1 MAVAVQSKKQSKGP
15 LRRFLR
21 ALGPGL
27 ITGASD
33 DDPSGIG
40 TYSQAGAQLGFSI
53 SWTMLLTFP
62 LMAAIQEISA
72 RMGAT
77 TGRGIAGN
85 LARHYPAWL
94 LNSVVGLLFVAN
106 VINIGADLGAMADAL
121 KLLIGGPALAYV
133 IFFGAGSVAAQIFLS
148 YRRYVTIL
156 KWTTLSL
163 FTYVAV
169 LLAVHVPWREA
180 LIGFVVPQVHWNREF
195 FTMLVAIF
203 GTTISPYLFF
213 WQASQ
218 EAEDQRVA
226 RAKKPLLRAPPALA
240 LKEFGRIRADT
251 LTGMAF
257 SNLIAVAI
265 MIATAAT
272 LHAGG
277 VTRIETSAQAAE
289 ALRPIAGAFAEG
301 LFALG
306 ILGTGLLA
314 VPVLAGASAYAIGEA
329 KRWPVGLGRKPSRA
343 VGFYLALT
351 TAVVIGGLLNFSSI
365 NPIAALF
372 WSAVINGVLAVP
384 VMTVMMLLSS
394 QQAVMGTFA
403 VTGGLRV
410 LGWLSTAVM
419 AVSVIAMGLTAVI

>member
-1 MAVAVQSKKQSKGP
+1 
-15 LRRFLR
+15 
-21 ALGPGL
+21 
-27 ITGASD
+27 
-33 DDPSGIG
+33 
-40 TYSQAGAQLGFSI
+40 
-53 SWTMLLTFP
+53 
-62 LMAAIQEISA
+62 
-72 RMGAT
+72 
-77 TGRGIAGN
+77 
-85 LARHYPAWL
+85 
-94 LNSVVGLLFVAN
+94 
-106 VINIGADLGAMADAL
+106 
-121 KLLIGGPALAYV
+121 
-133 IFFGAGSVAAQIFLS
+133 
-148 YRRYVTIL
+148 
-156 KWTTLSL
+156 
-163 FTYVAV
+163 
-169 LLAVHVPWREA
+169 
-180 LIGFVVPQVHWNREF
+180 VHWNREF

-218 EAEDQRVA
+218 EAEDQRIA
-226 RAKKPLLRAPPALA
+226 RAKKPLLRAPPPLA

-289 ALRPIAGAFAEG
+289 ALRPIAGTFAEG

-329 KRWPVGLGRKPSRA
+329 KRWPVGLGRKPNRA

-394 QQAVMGTFA
+394 QQPVMGTFV